1 SKNNCNP
8 LFISAGHRVSQ
19 TSALKWVNLCLRG
32 YRLPE
37 PTRWADA
44 IASNKSLFKK
54 LLNEK

>member
-1 SKNNCNP
+1 M
-8 LFISAGHRVSQ
+8 SAGHRVSQ